1 MLKAIKAMTNVKVL
15 SAKET
20 MAIKG
25 GLLHCTLL
33 RPCPTGYCCNLDGH
47 YDDPTYEGECLW
59 GLCPQP

>member
-1 MLKAIKAMTNVKVL
+1 MTNVKVL